1 MTLVQLKYAIAVSKA
16 QSMREAARNLYVTQP
31 GLSAAIK
38 ELEEE
43 IGIEL
48 FRRTHRGIAVTPD
61 GEEFLG
67 YARQVIEQYQ
77 LMEQKYCHKQERKT
91 KFSVSMQ
98 HYTFAVNAFMET
110 IRQFGLEK
118 FEFSVHETQTYEV
131 IKDLKNFKSEIG
143 IIAVNNFNKQILE
156 KLFQEF
162 HLEFHEL
169 MPCNTYIYLWKRH
182 PLAEREEL
190 SLAELQD
197 YPCLIFEQGTNNSF
211 YFKEEALCTYDYK
224 RVILTNDRATSMEMI
239 RGLNGYAV
247 GSGLLCD
254 SLNGEEYCAVK
265 LKEEEVLTIGYL
277 IRKESRPSPI
287 GEKYIEELK
296 KYRTVM

>member
-1 MTLVQLKYAIAVSKA
+1 MTIVQLKYAIAISNA
-16 QSMREAARNLYVTQP
+16 QSMKEAARNLYVSQP
-31 GLSAAIK
+31 GLSTAIR

-48 FRRTHRGIAVTPD
+48 FRRTHRGITVTPD

-77 LMEQKYCHKQERKT
+77 LMEQKYSHKEDRKV

-98 HYTFAVNAFMET
+98 HYTFAVNAFMEMV
-110 IRQFGLEK
+110 REFGLENY
-118 FEFSVHETQTYEV
+118 EFSVHETQTYEV
-131 IKDLKNFKSEIG
+131 INDLKNFKSEVG
-143 IIAVNNFNKQILE
+143 IVAVNSFNKQILD
-156 KLFQEF
+156 KLFRES

-169 MPCNTYIYLWKRH
+169 MQCNTYIYLWKGH
-182 PLAEREEL
+182 PLADREEL
-190 SLAELQD
+190 SLEELED
-197 YPCLIFEQGTNNSF
+197 YPCLIFEQGKNNSF

-224 RVILTNDRATSMEMI
+224 KVIQTNDRATSMEMMI
-239 RGLNGYAV
+239 GLNGYAV
-247 GSGLLCD
+247 GSGVLCD
-254 SLNGEEYCAVK
+254 SLNGDEYCAIK

-277 IRKESRPSPI
+277 IRKGNKPSPI

-296 KYRTVM
+296 KYT